1 MGAIAV
7 PIAPGKLEAWEG
19 FMAEVKGPRKAE
31 FDEMNERMGLTGH
44 RAWLQQTPDGH
55 QMVIAVHDGP
65 GGDEFMG
72 KLATS
77 EHEFDAWFRGKIAEV
92 HGIDF
97 SGPMPPP
104 AEQRL

>member
-7 PIAPGKLEAWEG
+7 PIQPGKLDAWEA
-19 FMAEVKGPRKAE
+19 FMDELNGPRRGE
-31 FDEMNERMGLTGH
+31 FGDMNQRFGLTGH

-65 GGDEFMG
+65 GADAFMG
-72 KLATS
+72 KLASS
-77 EHEFDAWFRGKIAEV
+77 ENGFDIWFRDRLEEA
-92 HGIDF
+92 HGLDL
-97 SGPMPPP
+97 SGPLPPP